1 MQETSNFGLE
11 LYELDDMADLTDGY
25 NKSMRTIDSA
35 MQQIKDDAADMFPI
49 DTADI
54 ANGAITEDK
63 IATASITNT
72 KLATGA
78 VSLDKIA
85 EGAIDDIPTQ
95 GSDNLITSD
104 AVFDSISAVQVNG
117 PYNEL
122 VSPVP
127 FNTCKVLVAKNN
139 SFYFLTGTITLTQG
153 QTYSLPQIPGVSGSY
168 GPKLTT
174 NPIIT
179 APASPMIYPNAVF
192 EYATPQGGSSTFAG
206 SRSLIIGTD
215 GNLYLDLG
223 INVSNYTPGSTRA
236 IRWIQTKFTLS
247 QLNLEQPISEDL

>member
-35 MQQIKDDAADMFPI
+35 MQQIKEDAANMFPI
-49 DTADI
+49 NTDDI
-54 ANGAITEDK
+54 SNGAITEDK

-85 EGAIDDIPTQ
+85 EGAIDNIPTQ

-117 PYNEL
+117 HYTSIPMPTPAAGN
-122 VSPVP
+122 
-127 FNTCKVLVAKNN
+127 VLLADNKA
-139 SFYFLTGTITLTQG
+139 FFFLTGNITFQSG
-153 QTYSLPQIPGVSGSY
+153 QTYQVPLIPGSTNIY
-168 GPKLTT
+168 GLKLTA
-174 NPIIT
+174 NPIIEP
-179 APASPMIYPNAVF
+179 PASRIYYPNAMLRF
-192 EYATPQGGSSTFAG
+192 YGTDIPTFAG
-206 SRSLIIGTD
+206 TSDLYIGTD
-215 GNLYLDLG
+215 GCLYLA
-223 INVSNYTPGSTRA
+223 TGSSGTIDRTSGPS
-236 IRWIQTKFTLS
+236 IQYRWIQTKFTL
-247 QLNLEQPISEDL
+247 QNFNLSTIEAVD